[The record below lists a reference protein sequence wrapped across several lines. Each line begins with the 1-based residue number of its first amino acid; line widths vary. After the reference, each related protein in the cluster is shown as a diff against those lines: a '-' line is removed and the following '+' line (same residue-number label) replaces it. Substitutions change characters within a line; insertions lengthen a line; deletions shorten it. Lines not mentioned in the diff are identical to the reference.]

1 MLQGNREEGNQ
12 TTDETEED
20 FNSAIEAFLID
31 YQSIPDAEKDAKLQ
45 VDFQMLMEDIEEAE

>member
-20 FNSAIEAFLID
+20 FNNAIEALID